1 MKQIHDENRTYRFL
15 LPIVNWMFRRSY
27 RRIKYVGKENIPTD
41 GAVIFAPNHTNALQ
55 DALAVLSINSE
66 RKVFVARA
74 DIFRNKRYAK
84 ILRWLKIMPIRRM
97 RDGANEVL
105 QNDET
110 EDRAIATLREGVP
123 FCILPEGTHR
133 TKHSLLPLGKGIF
146 RISIRANEEFGKEKP
161 IYIVPIGLEYSDW
174 FHLWDSLVINIGKPI
189 NVTEFIA
196 EHADLERPKLILAMR
211 EELTQRMREQILWVP
226 DDENYET
233 NWEEL
238 RKNPPKKLNW
248 FPKHR
253 MPKWLLLFM
262 LIIMSPLALISGVLT
277 LPLWLAWLI
286 IRWKIKDPA
295 FHNSV
300 QFVWQLVVIPL
311 TGFVALPFWMFLQEY
326 MYLAR
331 KLNKEEETTSLL
343 K

>member
-1 MKQIHDENRTYRFL
+1 
-15 LPIVNWMFRRSY
+15 
-27 RRIKYVGKENIPTD
+27 
-41 GAVIFAPNHTNALQ
+41 
-55 DALAVLSINSE
+55 
-66 RKVFVARA
+66 
-74 DIFRNKRYAK
+74 
-84 ILRWLKIMPIRRM
+84 M

-161 IYIVPIGLEYSDW
+161 IYIVPVGLEYSDW

-226 DDENYET
+226 DDENYEK

>member
-1 MKQIHDENRTYRFL
+1 MKQIQDESLLYRCFFPL
-15 LPIVNWMFRRSY
+15 VTWMFRRSY
-27 RRIKYVGKENIPTD
+27 RRLKYVGEENIPTD
-41 GAVIFAPNHTNALQ
+41 GSVIFAPNHVNALQ
-55 DALAVLSINSE
+55 DALAVLSINSD

-74 DIFRNKRYAK
+74 DIFRNPIFAK
-84 ILRWLKIMPIRRM
+84 ILNFLKIMPIRRK
-97 RDGANEVL
+97 RDGVGEVL

-110 EDRAIATLREGVP
+110 EERAIDVLQEGVP

-133 TKHSLLPLGKGIF
+133 PKHSLLPLGKGIF
-146 RISIRANEEFGKEKP
+146 RIALRANDRFGNQKN
-161 IYIVPIGLEYSDW
+161 IYIVPVGLEYADY
-174 FHLWDSLVINIGKPI
+174 FHLWDSLVVNIGKPI
-189 NVTEFIA
+189 NVTQFVK
-196 EHADLERPKLILAMR
+196 EHAQLERPQLIMALR

-233 NWEEL
+233 NWEQL

-253 MPKWLLLFM
+253 MPRWLLLLV
-262 LIIMSPLALISGVLT
+262 LILLSPLALVSAVLT

-300 QFVWQLVVIPL
+300 QFVWQLIIIPL
-311 TGFVALPFWMFLQEY
+311 TGFLALPFWAFLQEY

-331 KLNKEEETTSLL
+331 KLNKPEEVI
-343 K
+343 

>member
-1 MKQIHDENRTYRFL
+1 MKQIHNENTGYRIL
-15 LPIVNWMFRRSY
+15 LPLVNWMFRHSY
-27 RRIKYVGKENIPTD
+27 RHIKYVGKENIPSD

-74 DIFRNKRYAK
+74 DIFRNKKLAK
-84 ILRWLKIMPIRRM
+84 ILNFFKIMPIRRM
-97 RDGANEVL
+97 RDGASEVL

-110 EDRAIATLREGVP
+110 ENKAIETLREGVP

-146 RISIRANEEFGKEKP
+146 RITLRANEEFGKEKP
-161 IYIVPIGLEYSDW
+161 IYIVPVGLEYSDW
-174 FHLWDSLVINIGKPI
+174 FHLWDTLIINIGKPI
-189 NVTEFIA
+189 NMTEFIA
-196 EHADLERPKLILAMR
+196 AHNDLERPKLILAMR
-211 EELTQRMREQILWVP
+211 EELTQRMREQIMWVP
-226 DDENYET
+226 DDEHYEE
-233 NWEEL
+233 NWERL

-253 MPKWLLLFM
+253 MPKWLLLVM
-262 LIIMSPLALISGVLT
+262 LVLLSPLALVAGIIT

-286 IRWKIKDPA
+286 IRWKVKDPA

-300 QFVWQLVVIPL
+300 QFVFQLLIIPL
-311 TGFVALPFWMFLQEY
+311 TGFIALPFWAFLQEY

-331 KLNKEEETTSLL
+331 KFNKPEET

>member
-1 MKQIHDENRTYRFL
+1 MKKQIHDENRGYRIL
-15 LPIVNWMFRRSY
+15 LPLVNWMFRHSY
-27 RRIKYVGKENIPTD
+27 RHIKYVGEENIPQD

-74 DIFRNKRYAK
+74 DIFRKPALAK
-84 ILRWLKIMPIRRM
+84 ILTFFKIMPIRRM
-97 RDGANEVL
+97 RDGASEVL
-105 QNDET
+105 KNDET
-110 EDRAIATLREGVP
+110 VERAIDTLGEGVP

-146 RISIRANEEFGKEKP
+146 RITLRANEKFGHEKP
-161 IYIVPIGLEYSDW
+161 IYIVPVGLEYSDW
-174 FHLWDSLVINIGKPI
+174 FHLWDTLIINIGKPI
-189 NVTEFIA
+189 NMTEFIA
-196 EHADLERPKLILAMR
+196 EHADLEQPKLILAMR
-211 EELTQRMREQILWVP
+211 EELTNRMREQILWVP
-226 DDENYET
+226 DDENYEK

-238 RKNPPKKLNW
+238 NRNRPAHKNW

-253 MPKWLLLFM
+253 MPKWGLLLM
-262 LIIMSPLALISGVLT
+262 LALMSPLALVAGVIT

-286 IRWKIKDPA
+286 IRWAIKDPA

-300 QFVWQLVVIPL
+300 QFVWQLIIIPL
-311 TGFVALPFWMFLQEY
+311 TGFITMPFWMFLQEY

-331 KLNKEEETTSLL
+331 KLNKPEET

>member
-1 MKQIHDENRTYRFL
+1 MKHIQDQNRTYRFL
-15 LPIVNWMFRRSY
+15 LPIVNWMFRCSY
-27 RRIKYVGKENIPTD
+27 RHIKYVGRENIPTD

-55 DALAVLSINSE
+55 DALAILSINSE

-74 DIFRNKRYAK
+74 DIFRNKKLAK

-97 RDGANEVL
+97 RDGAGEVL
-105 QNDET
+105 KNDET
-110 EDRAIATLREGVP
+110 VERAIDTLQEGVP

-146 RISIRANEEFGKEKP
+146 RITLRANEKFGKEKP
-161 IYIVPIGLEYSDW
+161 IYIIPVGLEYSDW
-174 FHLWDSLVINIGKPI
+174 FHLWDTLIINIGNPI
-189 NVTEFIA
+189 NMTKFIA
-196 EHADLERPKLILAMR
+196 AHADLDQPKLILAMR

-226 DDENYET
+226 DDENYEK

-238 RKNPPKKLNW
+238 KQNPPRKLNW

-253 MPKWLLLFM
+253 MPKWLLILM
-262 LIIMSPLALISGVLT
+262 LLVLSPLALIAGVLT
-277 LPLWLAWLI
+277 LPLWLAWII
-286 IRWKIKDPA
+286 IRWAVKDPA

-300 QFVWQLVVIPL
+300 QFVWQLLIIPL
-311 TGFVALPFWMFLQEY
+311 TGFIAMPFWMFLQEY

-331 KLNKEEETTSLL
+331 KLHKPGET

>member
-1 MKQIHDENRTYRFL
+1 MKQIHDEDRTYRFL
-15 LPIVNWMFRRSY
+15 LPIVNWIFRRSY
-27 RRIKYVGKENIPTD
+27 RHIKYIGKENIPTD
-41 GAVIFAPNHTNALQ
+41 GAIIFAPNHTNALQ
-55 DALAVLSINSE
+55 DAMAVLSINSE

-161 IYIVPIGLEYSDW
+161 IYIVPIGLEYGDW
-174 FHLWDSLVINIGKPI
+174 FHLWDSLTINIGKAI

-211 EELTQRMREQILWVP
+211 EELTMRMREQILWVP
-226 DDENYET
+226 DDENYEK

-238 RKNPPKKLNW
+238 RHNPPKKLNW

-253 MPKWLLLFM
+253 MPKWLLLIM
-262 LIIMSPLALISGVLT
+262 LIILSPLALISGVLT

-300 QFVWQLVVIPL
+300 QFVWQLIVIPL
-311 TGFVALPFWMFLQEY
+311 TGFLAMPFWMFFQEY

-331 KLNKEEETTSLL
+331 KLHKPEET